1 MKNKTFVMGAI
12 FTILGATFWGVSG
25 TFGQFLFEKRFL
37 DPGWLVTVRL
47 LSAGFILLL
56 FGYKKEKNKI
66 FKIWTDK
73 GDRLKLIFFSIFGM
87 MSIQYTYFVAI
98 KHSNAATATVLQYLG
113 PVLIMIFVSIKNK
126 KLPTIIEFIS
136 ILCALIG
143 TFFIVTHGN
152 VKELAISNK
161 ALFLGVSS
169 AVAMAIY
176 TVQPE
181 SLLKKW
187 GSLIVIGWGMVVGG
201 IALSFVHNPFNA
213 VGIWDIYSIL
223 MFSFIIIFG
232 SVIAFYFYLD
242 STKYIGATTV
252 SLLACVEPLAAAFFS
267 VVWLKVPFG
276 FMDWLGSIFII
287 MTIFLLSFNGN
298 KKSDKKEVEVR

>member
-1 MKNKTFVMGAI
+1 
-12 FTILGATFWGVSG
+12 
-25 TFGQFLFEKRFL
+25 
-37 DPGWLVTVRL
+37 
-47 LSAGFILLL
+47 
-56 FGYKKEKNKI
+56 
-66 FKIWTDK
+66 
-73 GDRLKLIFFSIFGM
+73 M

-126 KLPTIIEFIS
+126 KFPTIIEFIS

-213 VGIWDIYSIL
+213 VGIWDIYS
-223 MFSFIIIFG
+223 
-232 SVIAFYFYLD
+232 
-242 STKYIGATTV
+242 KIGRAHV
-252 SLLACVEPLAAAFFS
+252 
-267 VVWLKVPFG
+267 
-276 FMDWLGSIFII
+276 
-287 MTIFLLSFNGN
+287 
-298 KKSDKKEVEVR
+298 